1 VILSSYN
8 QCVKKFDSVS
18 SIVQLI
24 ALLSSMSLSLHLPV
38 SFPPSL
44 TQYPFL
50 LGIYKR
56 RRVGRRGSFVWTS
69 SELEMVCI
77 GFRQFSKQFPLH
89 TIAKHLQ
96 GLLRS
101 SIKRAIVSHALKEC
115 ERVAT
120 FTPVS
125 YQKFRCA
132 FEVEV
137 DRIASRWIRFPSYNG
152 ILQKL
157 RQCSILAISRDY
169 TERIYTASNE
179 HQSIWQML
187 IDRENACYHKCRFYD
202 LPMIDQDTKL
212 HKYGSCFSCGVGLD
226 DKSEINFVN
235 RCYCLT
241 AEIDSVVVCQACAR
255 LYN

>member
-1 VILSSYN
+1 M
-8 QCVKKFDSVS
+8 
-18 SIVQLI
+18 
-24 ALLSSMSLSLHLPV
+24 LLSRHLQD
-38 SFPPSL
+38 SIPPGL
-44 TQYPFL
+44 TKFPFL

-69 SELEMVCI
+69 SELEMLCI

-96 GLLRS
+96 ELLRI
-101 SIKRAIVSHALKEC
+101 SIKRATVSHALKEC

-132 FEVEV
+132 FEAEVE
-137 DRIASRWIRFPSYNG
+137 RIASRWIRFPSYNG
-152 ILQKL
+152 ILHKL
-157 RQCSILAISRDY
+157 RQCSILAIAPDY
-169 TERIYTASNE
+169 SERIFSVSQE

-187 IDRENACYHKCRFYD
+187 IDRQNSCYHKCRFYD
-202 LPMIDQDTKL
+202 LPMVDQDDQL

-241 AEIDSVVVCQACAR
+241 AEIDRVVVCPACVR